1 MNYSIQMAAKISNVG
16 VHTIRIWERRYN
28 AVTPPRDESGHRV
41 YSKID
46 VEKLSLLNEL
56 CLIGFSISKIAN
68 LENDELKELLKEHGR
83 DLDRILG
90 HQLDKKLSDVDI
102 EQSITITLMA
112 LKAYKL
118 DIVSKELERLKNL
131 LNGRQFALNVVL
143 PLMSELGEAV
153 ASGDYAICHEHALS
167 AIVKFHLGHFLYK
180 TTQKK
185 KQSNRTMIIC
195 GVAGDEHEFGIL
207 IAAALAQHYGIEF
220 YYLGPNLPADSLIDA
235 STFLDADMIVMGVT
249 DMSFNLDNES
259 LNSYVE
265 KILAKTSKEIEIIFG
280 CARDVLVNEKY
291 GDRFSQLRSLIEF
304 DGYLSHLE
312 F

>member
-1 MNYSIQMAAKISNVG
+1 MAAKISNVG

-28 AVTPPRDESGHRV
+28 AVSPPRDESGHRV
-41 YSKID
+41 FTKND

-56 CLIGFSISKIAN
+56 CLIGFTISKIAN
-68 LENDELKELLKEHGR
+68 LDNEELKDLLKQHGR
-83 DLDRILG
+83 DLNLILG
-90 HQLDKKLSDVDI
+90 HQLDKKLSLVDV

-143 PLMSELGEAV
+143 PLMSELGGAV
-153 ASGDYAICHEHALS
+153 ESGDYAISHEHALS
-167 AIVKFHLGHFLYK
+167 SIVKFHLGHFLYRPGH
-180 TTQKK
+180 KK
-185 KQSNRTMIIC
+185 KQSNRKIIIC
-195 GVAGDEHEFGIL
+195 GVSGDDHEFGIL
-207 IAAALAQHYGIEF
+207 IAAVLCQHYGIDF

-249 DMSFNLDNES
+249 DMSFNLEIES
-259 LNSYVE
+259 LNSYID
-265 KILAKTSKEIEIIFG
+265 KILKKTNKDIDVIFG
-280 CARDVLVNEKY
+280 CARDVLVSDHHTK
-291 GDRFSQLRSLIEF
+291 RFTQLRSLLEF
-304 DGYLSHLE
+304 DHYLNQLE